1 MPNPE
6 NIVKHKFKKGQS
18 GNPKGRPKLP
28 DIKDVLA
35 QYLADQKD
43 GVNALEAM
51 ILRLRQMA
59 IGGDLKAMEML
70 MDRAYGKPK
79 QAVDHTTGGEPMPC
93 PVIVFPKD
101 EQV

>member
-35 QYLADQKD
+35 QYLADEKD

-59 IGGDLKAMEML
+59 VGGDLKAMEML
-70 MDRAYGKPK
+70 MDRANGKPK
-79 QAVDHTTGGEPMPC
+79 QADDYTTGGEALPA
-93 PVIVFPKD
+93 PVIVFRNTD
-101 EQV
+101 GV